1 MDYDYDSQQVHLRQ
15 SNVQNLTKSLDQM
28 TVYDDDN
35 NSNNDAIYLSSKQQ
49 TLGVLEWW
57 LRILPDYMLMVI

>member
-15 SNVQNLTKSLDQM
+15 SNVQNLTKSPNQM
-28 TVYDDDN
+28 TVYDN